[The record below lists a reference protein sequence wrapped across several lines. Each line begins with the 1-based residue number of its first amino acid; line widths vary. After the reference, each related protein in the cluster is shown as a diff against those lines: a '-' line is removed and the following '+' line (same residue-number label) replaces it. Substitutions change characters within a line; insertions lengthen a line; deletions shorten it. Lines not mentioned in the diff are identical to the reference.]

1 MVRFSCFSTPP
12 VNRSQKVAQHSA
24 VTLQSNYPNVTKD
37 QSIELVKGSVRSSS
51 MLDNYSTSP
60 RSQRNSWRSNGQ
72 RVKFLDDE
80 QKMLQKIPIKRSL
93 SLGNILERENG
104 YSGDD
109 TAEDSD
115 IGHGYSFDLLN
126 DWNMREVRE
135 SSDNNTNSTENLHL
149 ANDGKYY
156 KNQLKENNLIKSI
169 DIFTEDPMHNEIL
182 FSAEVLKQPDRDW
195 HAANAEQ
202 AVDYVANSSGNIPI
216 LSRSYSVANFRAN
229 TSQSGKNAGSRL
241 HIFRRSRSFSDLNKS
256 TTLELGLQNGDNYFD
271 SGGTVEKNVIISSTK
286 NLDLNGQFQPYYDTK
301 EGDLSLVKG
310 HTIMDHNTDGKIL
323 TLRLDKDK
331 KAACNLQYNAN
342 IADVLGKSEANEM
355 VSSCFN
361 WEQLTPQELSMR
373 RVESWISQIDIHGDL
388 IVEEQG
394 DSSTSVSKEELQN
407 LDDVPPKPDS
417 RSTLA
422 MEVAYNYISSLTSSS
437 SSAQMANLG
446 LITVPI
452 LSSFVSLRVLN
463 LSGNSIVHI
472 TPGSLPKG
480 LHMLNLSKNK
490 ISAIEGLR
498 DLSRLRVL
506 DLNYNR
512 IAKMGHGL
520 ASCSSIKE
528 LYLAGNKISE
538 VEGLHR
544 LLKLN
549 ILDLRFNR
557 ISTAKGLGQLAANY
571 GSLQAINLEG
581 NPAQR
586 NVGDEQLRKFL
597 LGLLPNLVYYN
608 KQAIRMTTK
617 EASVRAER
625 AAASPQFDRGN
636 LSRRGSLGT
645 NLNQLASHH
654 GQQIAAATPSR
665 KPSSKERHVRV
676 QLPPASSALTKMHS
690 DAGRKTPGLSATD
703 AMKRSRSIGGLGS
716 IFKS

>member
-1 MVRFSCFSTPP
+1 MVRFSCFSTPA
-12 VNRSQKVAQHSA
+12 VSRSQKVARHSA
-24 VTLQSNYPNVTKD
+24 LTLQPKYPNETKD
-37 QSIELVKGSVRSSS
+37 QPIELLKESVRSNST
-51 MLDNYSTSP
+51 LDNNSTSP
-60 RSQRNSWRSNGQ
+60 LSQRNFWRSNSQ
-72 RVKFLDDE
+72 HVKLLGDE
-80 QKMLQKIPIKRSL
+80 PKMPQKIPIKKSR
-93 SLGNILERENG
+93 SLGNILERSNDN
-104 YSGDD
+104 SGDD

-115 IGHGYSFDLLN
+115 IGHGYSFELLN
-126 DWNMREVRE
+126 GWNMREVRE

-149 ANDGKYY
+149 ENDGNNY
-156 KNQLKENNLIKSI
+156 KNQQKETDLIKSI
-169 DIFTEDPMHNEIL
+169 DVFKEDPMHHK
-182 FSAEVLKQPDRDW
+182 LKKIPDRDC
-195 HAANAEQ
+195 HTANVEQ
-202 AVDYVANSSGNIPI
+202 AADYVANSSGSIPTF
-216 LSRSYSVANFRAN
+216 SRSYSVANFRAN
-229 TSQSGKNAGSRL
+229 TNRSVKNAGSHLR
-241 HIFRRSRSFSDLNKS
+241 IFRRSRSFSDLNKS
-256 TTLELGLQNGDNYFD
+256 TILEPGLQNGDNQFD
-271 SGGTVEKNVIISSTK
+271 SGGTVEKNVIISCSK
-286 NLDLNGQFQPYYDTK
+286 NLDLAGQAQLYDDTK
-301 EGDLSLVKG
+301 EGDLRLVE
-310 HTIMDHNTDGKIL
+310 
-323 TLRLDKDK
+323 
-331 KAACNLQYNAN
+331 
-342 IADVLGKSEANEM
+342 DVLRKSEENEM
-355 VSSCFN
+355 ESSHCN

-373 RVESWISQIDIHGDL
+373 RVESWISQIGIHGDL

-394 DSSTSVSKEELQN
+394 ESSTSVSKEEIQS
-407 LDDVPPKPDS
+407 LDDVVPPKPNS
-417 RSTLA
+417 RSSLA

-463 LSGNSIVHI
+463 LSGNAIVHI

-512 IAKMGHGL
+512 ITRIGHGL

-608 KQAIRMTTK
+608 KQTIRMASK

-625 AAASPQFDRGN
+625 AAASPQFDRSTRNERSN
-636 LSRRGSLGT
+636 LSRRVSHGL
-645 NLNQLASHH
+645 NLNQLASSHH
-654 GQQIAAATPSR
+654 GQQIVATTPSR
-665 KPSSKERHVRV
+665 KPSSKERHVRL
-676 QLPPASSALTKMHS
+676 QLPPAFPTVAKKRS
-690 DAGRKTPGLSATD
+690 DAGRKTSGLSATD
-703 AMKRSRSIGGLGS
+703 AMKRSRSMGGLGS
-716 IFKS
+716 FFKS